1 MTEIRSID
9 ICPPMDASISESQRY
24 INDKLNYAQI
34 REEQML
40 NEPSLISDAIC
51 KLMNLVSRAKAKC
64 K

>member
-1 MTEIRSID
+1 MQILRSID

-24 INDKLNYAQI
+24 INDKLNYAKL

-40 NEPSLISDAIC
+40 NDPSFISDAVC
-51 KLMNLVSRAKAKC
+51 KLFDLISRSMAKC